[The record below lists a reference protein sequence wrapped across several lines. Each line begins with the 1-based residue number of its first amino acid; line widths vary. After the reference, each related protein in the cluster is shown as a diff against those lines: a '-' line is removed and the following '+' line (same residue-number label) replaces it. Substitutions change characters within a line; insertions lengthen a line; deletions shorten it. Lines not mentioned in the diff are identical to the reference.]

1 MFRGGFSGDR
11 GGYERGRGGRGRGR
25 GGMDGGERLTQIQIQ
40 IKNKYKLRNYAW
52 YGHSLINIWKHRNN
66 DDKHNHSL
74 IRFLNF
80 LSSNSRRGSG
90 NLTIQSCNVFCC
102 WSIKL
107 WGSWF
112 PLFQLNWYL
121 YSIDQRQSL
130 YGDQRDKVE
139 GRLDHFCLT
148 KTRKDGGNL
157 FRMKYWQIQIPPQQD
172 FFTYCSLPRTFFKM
186 TSRFQNITKIWMSKV

>member
-90 NLTIQSCNVFCC
+90 NLTIQSCNVFFC
-102 WSIKL
+102 WNIKL

-139 GRLDHFCLT
+139 GRLDHKDILIISVWQRRE
-148 KTRKDGGNL
+148 KTEAPLSYEILANPNPTSTGFFYVL
-157 FRMKYWQIQIPPQQD
+157 LVAED
-172 FFTYCSLPRTFFKM
+172 FF
-186 TSRFQNITKIWMSKV
+186 